1 MADQSTNWYLKLMET
16 VTSPLKK
23 IMDVATG
30 TQKKLSEV
38 ANQTQRI
45 TATQNVMGKDFKN
58 NLTQLNARLD
68 TLRGLQEKAFSV
80 KHIENY
86 NKAIRKTEEEIA
98 KINRVINPPAPP
110 LTMWGSLKNDL
121 SGVMNQIPGLSNAMS
136 LLSNPIALV
145 AAAILNVGIASGKLA
160 INFEAGMAKVNATA
174 QLGRVELGLLDDRL
188 TEIGSNS
195 GGNFDRIPQTYEKI
209 LSVTGK
215 VNQSLELTEL
225 AVKGAKA
232 GFTDLDVVGN
242 ALARTMNVIEDKTI
256 SAKSVLDTLL
266 MAKNVGAG
274 EFQDFAQY
282 LPGLIAGAQP
292 QGYKASDAI
301 GLFTTLSKSFEGMQ
315 AATYTENLF
324 TAFKKTDIIYG
335 LEKAGIDVFKN
346 GFRRPIADV
355 LIDLAKLQK
364 TMSPEQFTNFMDAI
378 KLKDVQAAT
387 AIGAIT
393 GNVENL
399 KTVVSGLNGALGE
412 TERQLAATANTA
424 RTWADVG
431 DTFKSISKEIGEV
444 FLPVIDF
451 IGKQLLK
458 TITIIKDVLTGK
470 VFEKNYQGWSPE
482 NKELQR
488 QLNGDK
494 ESRNRIVSDEKEKIS
509 GGKGDKL
516 LNANKGLS
524 IANAQMSANQ
534 TGAGGSGAGSGTSSS
549 SNKAITQVT
558 MNLNVHNH
566 ITTSKDSDSSIKRKM
581 TDLIVDSA
589 RDAMVIV
596 GSNQ

>member
-68 TLRGLQEKAFSV
+68 TLKGLQEKAFSI

-110 LTMWGSLKNDL
+110 LSMWGSLKNDL

-174 QLGRVELGLLDDRL
+174 QLGRFELGLLDDRL

-195 GGNFDRIPQTYEKI
+195 GGNFERLPQTYEKI

-335 LEKAGIDVFKN
+335 LEKAGIEVFKN
-346 GFRRPIADV
+346 GFRRPIAEV
-355 LIDLAKLQK
+355 LVDLANLQK
-364 TMSPEQFTNFMDAI
+364 SMNPEQFTNFMDAI

-399 KTVVSGLNGALGE
+399 KTVVTALNGALGE
-412 TERQLAATANTA
+412 TERQLAAGEKAA
-424 RTWADVG
+424 RTWANVG

-444 FLPVIDF
+444 LLPVIDF
-451 IGKQLLK
+451 IGKELLK
-458 TITIIKDVLTGK
+458 TITIIKDVLSGK
-470 VFEKNYQGWSPE
+470 VFEKNYKGWSPE
-482 NKELQR
+482 AKELQS
-488 QLNGDK
+488 QLNGDT
-494 ESRNRIVSDEKEKIS
+494 RNKIVSDEKEKI
-509 GGKGDKL
+509 GTGKGERL
-516 LNANKGLS
+516 LNTNKGLAM
-524 IANAQMSANQ
+524 ANAQMATNQ
-534 TGAGGSGAGSGTSSS
+534 SGTGGSGGGSGTSSS
-549 SNKAITQVT
+549 NKGITQVT
-558 MNLNVHNH
+558 MNLQVHNH
-566 ITTSKDSDSSIKRKM
+566 ITTSKDDDSSIKRKM